1 MSLFIGRDNSGRGII
16 HLSRFDRS
24 STELKSGLLNDTIF
38 HNDMLYY
45 TYTLYP
51 VTGVYYSRDDVGTKY
66 AVADNNVRVDLK
78 LLDLSLE
85 CINSIVDS
93 YLPNSTTI
101 VMYLNSAKVETDMPV
116 NKLAFVKYNGNIY
129 NWSSRSNYTVS
140 YRPIPENSYYNCIQP
155 CIWNGNGYDI
165 SYVVI
170 FRPVYTL
177 GGTGVYI
184 KPSTGQF
191 NVGGTN
197 LYNFKFVVLNSIS
210 IPGAS
215 KINSKMSLVD
225 TAELGGQLSLSMT
238 NTENSIKLNGYSI
251 FSDVTSLYGLNN
263 FVSTYVNITYA
274 RLLYTNNLL
283 LSGLSSG
290 DLVYIKLAAEGDGN
304 AWSSWIN
311 GFTVYSEGK
320 QLLIRDTA
328 NSHLWLL
335 CSGGNIYARTTSSS
349 GGTYSFFFKYGI
361 FK

>member
-1 MSLFIGRDNSGRGII
+1 MSLFIGRDNLGRGII
-16 HLSRFDRS
+16 HLSRFDRT

-51 VTGVYYSRDDVGTKY
+51 VTGVYYSNDEVGTKY
-66 AVADNNVRVDLK
+66 AVADNDVNVDLK

-129 NWSSRSNYTVS
+129 TWSPRSNYTVS

-165 SYVVI
+165 SYVAI
-170 FRPVYTL
+170 FKPISTL
-177 GGTGVYI
+177 GGAGVYI
-184 KPSTGQF
+184 KPSTSQF
-191 NVGGTN
+191 TVGSTN
-197 LYNFKFVVLNSIS
+197 LYNFKFIVLNSIN

-238 NTENSIKLNGYSI
+238 STENSIKLNGYSI
-251 FSDVTSLYGLNN
+251 FSDVTSLYGLNS
-263 FVSTYVNITYA
+263 FVSTNVNITYA
-274 RLLYTNNLL
+274 RLIYTNNLL
-283 LSGLSSG
+283 FSGLSNG
-290 DLVYIKLAAEGDGN
+290 DLFYLKLGREGDGN
-304 AWSSWIN
+304 DWCSWTN
-311 GFTVYSEGK
+311 GFTTYSEGK
-320 QLLIRDTA
+320 LLLIRDT
-328 NSHLWLL
+328 STTHLWIL
-335 CSGGNIYARTTSSS
+335 CSGGNIYARTNSS
-349 GGTYSFFFKYGI
+349 GSGTYSYFLKYGI